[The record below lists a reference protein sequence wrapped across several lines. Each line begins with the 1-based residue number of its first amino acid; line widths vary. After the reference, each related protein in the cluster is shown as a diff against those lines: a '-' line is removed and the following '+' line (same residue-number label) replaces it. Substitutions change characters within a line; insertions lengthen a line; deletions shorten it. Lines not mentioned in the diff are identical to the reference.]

1 MGKKVII
8 IGSGFGGLSCGA
20 LLAKN
25 GYEVTVLEQGH
36 QIGGCLQC
44 FTRKG
49 VKFETGMHFIG
60 SAAPGQTIGNIFRY
74 LEVSDKVHLS
84 RLDDDCYNIIS
95 IGGKEYPMANGREN
109 FIARLVEFFPDQRM
123 NLEHY
128 FDAVERVAAASSI
141 HSLRQAETDDMVNQE
156 SLTRSV
162 NDVIDSIITNPLLA
176 EVLMGDLPL
185 YAAQCDKTPFATH
198 AFIRDFYDQS
208 AYRVEGGSD
217 QIATALAQTIQRY
230 GGNVLAG
237 HKVTRILCDDSH
249 ATGVELKNGDVLSAD
264 YIIAGIHPIRALELL
279 DTKLIRPAYRSR
291 VNAMPQTSG
300 CFTVYLRFKKDTVE
314 YMNHNYFAYDASPW
328 DCEDYN
334 DATWPKGWLYMH
346 FCKHDGQRYAEGGQV
361 ISYMHISEV
370 ERWAGTHV
378 GRRGADYEAFKRS
391 KAEKLLQSLERHFPG
406 IRGNIED
413 YYTSTPLTYLD
424 YTGTAEGSM
433 YGIAKDIHL
442 GAGCRVSHRTRVP
455 NLFLT
460 GQNVNSHGLL
470 GTMVGTIVTCSEFV
484 PTEEIYKQ
492 IIKSSKQ

>member
-20 LLAKN
+20 VLAKN
-25 GYEVTVLEQGH
+25 GYDVTVLEQGH

-44 FTRKG
+44 FVRKG

-60 SAAPGQTIGNIFRY
+60 SAAPGQTIDSIFHY
-74 LEVSDKVHLS
+74 LEVSDKVRLS
-84 RLDDDCYNIIS
+84 RLDDDCYNVIS
-95 IGGKEYPMANGREN
+95 IGGKEYPMASGREN
-109 FIARLVEFFPDQRM
+109 FISRLAAFFPDQLT
-123 NLEHY
+123 NLERY
-128 FDAVERVAAASSI
+128 FDAVEKVAAASSI
-141 HSLRQAETDDMVNQE
+141 HSLRQGDADDTVNQE

-162 NDVIDSIITNPLLA
+162 NDVIESIITNPVLA
-176 EVLMGDLPL
+176 EVLVGDLPL
-185 YAAQCDKTPFATH
+185 YAAQRDKTPFATH

-217 QIATALAQTIQRY
+217 RIAAALASTIRRY
-230 GGNVLAG
+230 GGDVVTD
-237 HKVTRILCDDSH
+237 HKVTDILCDDSR
-249 ATGVELKNGDVLSAD
+249 ATGVRLKDGEELSAD
-264 YIIAGIHPIRALELL
+264 YIISGIHPIRTLELL

-291 VNAMPQTSG
+291 VNAMPQTTS
-300 CFTVYLRFKKDTVE
+300 CFTVYLHFRKDTVE
-314 YMNHNYFAYDASPW
+314 YMNHNYFAYEASPW

-334 DATWPKGWLYMH
+334 EATWPKGWLYMH
-346 FCKHDGQRYAEGGQV
+346 FCTHDGQRFAESGQV
-361 ISYMHISEV
+361 ISYMNIREM
-370 ERWAGTHV
+370 ERWAGSRV
-378 GRRGADYEAFKRS
+378 GRRGAGYEEFKHA
-391 KAEKLLQSLERHFPG
+391 KAEKLLRSLEQHFPG
-406 IRGNIED
+406 IRENIED

-470 GTMVGTIVTCSEFV
+470 GTMVGTMLTCSELV
-484 PTEEIYKQ
+484 PAGEIYRQ
-492 IIKSSKQ
+492 ILISNK